1 MARRR
6 KQKKKNNRVGKIC
19 ISTIVGIFLV
29 VMSMQ
34 IFRLYQEDQ
43 LYVQKEKS
51 LCAQLD
57 QAKEDQ
63 KRLSSYEQYTQS
75 KDYIED
81 IAKSK
86 LGLVYNNEI
95 VFKEKDK

>member
-6 KQKKKNNRVGKIC
+6 KSKKSNNRIGKIC
-19 ISTIVGIFLV
+19 ISAIVCMFLV
-29 VMSMQ
+29 VMSVQ
-34 IFRLYQEDQ
+34 IFRLYQDDQ
-43 LYVQKEKS
+43 VYIQKEKTLS
-51 LCAQLD
+51 AQLE
-57 QAKEDQ
+57 QATEQQ
-63 KRLSSYEQYTQS
+63 KKLSNYEQYTQ
-75 KDYIED
+75 KKEYIED